1 MAEAGIREGDLLVVD
16 RSRTPRDGDVVAVGS
31 NGAFSLKR
39 LNHDTTASGPEIQ
52 RVNGRESKGS
62 GGCQKP

>member
-1 MAEAGIREGDLLVVD
+1 MAEVSIWEGDLLVVD
-16 RSRTPRDGDVVAVGS
+16 RSRTPRDGDVVVTGS

-39 LNHDTTASGPEIQ
+39 LTHDTAASEPEIQ
-52 RVNGRESKGS
+52 RVNGRESKRS